1 MPLQQITTSQD
12 AVLFMLGFMIQ
23 VLGEEAV
30 STIDEISETKV
41 LRDTEVGSLFVSKT
55 AAE

>member
-1 MPLQQITTSQD
+1 
-12 AVLFMLGFMIQ
+12 MIQ

-41 LRDTEVGSLFVSKT
+41 LRDTEVGSLIVSKT
-55 AAE
+55 AAG